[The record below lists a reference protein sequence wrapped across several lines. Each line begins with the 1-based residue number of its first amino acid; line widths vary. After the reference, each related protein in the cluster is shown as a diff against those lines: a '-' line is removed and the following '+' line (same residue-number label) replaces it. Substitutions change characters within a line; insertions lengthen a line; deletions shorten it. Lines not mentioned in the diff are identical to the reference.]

1 MLIMTKDQRQQSLVN
16 ARRACLLLAE
26 YATGDFVIVLGD
38 DHRQCV
44 ADLLEQFGRLDKNA
58 RRPRAGRPRIETD
71 NKKTLAQRRWRDKQ
85 K

>member
-1 MLIMTKDQRQQSLVN
+1 MAKEQREQSLIN

-38 DHRQCV
+38 EQRECV
-44 ADLLEQFGRLDKNA
+44 ADLIEQFGRLDKNA
-58 RRPRAGRPRIETD
+58 RRPRAGRKRIKTD
-71 NKKTLAQRRWRDKQ
+71 NPKTLAQRRWRDKQ